1 MHGAAAVKLL
11 FTCYLGSCKNLLTS
25 GEAVMLA
32 LNSLEGSKIR
42 ISNVVLGDSA
52 THHEALNAAIGD
64 LIRRHPCSPPQM
76 SIHFAHYESG
86 VSAPSRQPPLLC
98 QHHRRHLHWTS
109 GRTKMKRRHPLVFSV
124 RSGSSS
130 SFAILLSA
138 TSGSS

>member
-11 FTCYLGSCKNLLTS
+11 FTCYLGSLENLLTS

-42 ISNVVLGDSA
+42 ISYVVLGDSA
-52 THHEALNAAIGD
+52 THHEALNAAIDD

-76 SIHFAHYESG
+76 SIHSVHYELG
-86 VSAPSRQPPLLC
+86 VSAPSVQLPFLF
-98 QHHRRHLHWTS
+98 QHDRHLHWTS

-124 RSGSSS
+124 RSG
-130 SFAILLSA
+130 
-138 TSGSS
+138 